1 MLLALVA
8 VIGCA
13 LTFAFTLRALRIPAA
28 VAYIIT
34 GIVAGPSGFGLVT
47 DYQLLT
53 HMGELGVIMLLFFVG
68 MEVSLPRL
76 IAGWRIAVVGT
87 TAQIILSVGVCMAGA
102 WMFGWSWKAGLLF
115 GFLISMS
122 STAVVLTL
130 LKDADELELPFGQN
144 ALGILLVQDI
154 AIVPM
159 MIILGVVGGEGEI
172 DLMKIGIQIGG
183 GVLLLALVAWLMRR
197 PNWRFPLALKQS
209 LDKKIMLGLLLCFSA
224 AALTAEIGL
233 SAPFGAFLAG
243 MVLHA
248 SDQAEWVEDH
258 LRSLYVVFVAIF
270 FMSVGM
276 LVSLDFV
283 YANMGVLAMI
293 TLAVFLLNSGIN
305 AVILRLLGETWT
317 MALLTGGLLSQ
328 IGEFSF
334 LLASMGLG
342 LGLLTQDGHQMVMAV
357 IALSLMLSPLWM
369 LAVRLTLHE
378 ESRVMEDSAQEER
391 MREKALLAQLEHEQ
405 RHEGET
411 LQQRSKS

>member
-209 LDKKIMLGLLLCFSA
+209 LDKKILLGLLLCFSA

-276 LVSLDFV
+276 LVSLVFV

>member
-209 LDKKIMLGLLLCFSA
+209 LDKKILLGLLLCFSA